1 MNNTSLSN
9 IASIKKYII
18 AHKAISTIVALVLV
32 YVGYSYVKSKNST
45 STATQYILATVT
57 KGSIVS
63 SVTGTGQVSASNQVN
78 LNSKV
83 SGNIVALPVVVG
95 QEVHV
100 GDLIA
105 QVDAQSA
112 ALNLESAKIAY
123 QKLTKPAT
131 EAQISQAKT
140 TVAKAYDDSWNTIS
154 SVFQSFPEIIAG
166 MNTMIN
172 QNSGYLNVNQTFY
185 LNQDLRGYR
194 DKAGVSFD
202 KTRLEYEAVLA
213 QYNKTTRLDSTASI
227 RDLVE
232 KTYVLV
238 KDMSNT
244 LKDAQNAVTYISS
257 YLSGQNSSYN
267 LAPAQ
272 SANSSLTT
280 WLNQVNGDL
289 STILSNKNSIV
300 SGEDNLNTLVTGADS
315 LDIASQQLDLQAK
328 EDAYNDSFIR
338 APFDGVVAKLNI
350 KKTDTVSSGT
360 TVGVLITKQSIA
372 NVSLNE
378 VDVASVKV
386 GQPATLTFDAI
397 DGLSIAGQVSGVDL
411 IGTVTQ
417 GVVTYNV
424 EIAFDTQDP
433 RVKSGMSV
441 SASIVTNV
449 KQDILTVPNGAIQS
463 QGNSKFVLIP
473 SGPTVKSTAG
483 QGVTMAASP
492 TQQEVEVGVS
502 NDTTTEIVSGLGEGD
517 SVIARTITATAAK
530 TTTAP
535 SLLGSGSRTGG
546 GTRISTP

>member
-1 MNNTSLSN
+1 MNNTPLTK
-9 IASIKKYII
+9 IASIKKYIV
-18 AHKAISTIVALVLV
+18 AHKVISTIVALVLV
-32 YVGYSYVKSKNST
+32 YGGYSYIKSKNST
-45 STATQYILATVT
+45 STTTQYVLSTVT

-140 TVAKAYDDSWNTIS
+140 SVAKAYDDSWNTIS
-154 SVFQSFPEIIAG
+154 TVFQSFPEIIAG
-166 MNTMIN
+166 MNTLIN

-202 KTRLEYEAVLA
+202 KTRLEYETVLA
-213 QYNKTTRLDSTASI
+213 QYNKTTRLDSTTSI

-267 LAPAQ
+267 LTPAQ
-272 SANSSLTT
+272 SANTNLTT
-280 WLNQVNGDL
+280 WLNQVNGNL
-289 STILSNKNSIV
+289 STILSNKNTIV

-315 LDIASQQLDLQAK
+315 LDIASQELDLQAK
-328 EDAYNDSFIR
+328 KDAYNDSFIR

-350 KKTDTVSSGT
+350 KRTDTVSSGT

-378 VDVASVKV
+378 VDVATVKV

-397 DGLSIAGQVSGVDL
+397 DGLSIAGKVSGVDL

-441 SASIVTNV
+441 SAAIVTNV
-449 KQDILTVPNGAIQS
+449 KQDVLTVPNSAVQS

-473 SGPTVKSTAG
+473 SAPTVKSSTG
-483 QGVTMAASP
+483 QGVTMATAP
-492 TQQEVEVGVS
+492 TEQEVEVGVS
-502 NDTTTEIVSGLGEGD
+502 NDSTTEIVSGLKEGD

-535 SLLGSGSRTGG
+535 SLLGGG
-546 GTRISTP
+546 TRAGGATRISTP